1 MIRYAPKGSRLS
13 VSLADARRII
23 AAGEVRAHE
32 LGQPM
37 NIAVVD
43 REGSLVSHVRMDGAW
58 SGSVDVSITKAV
70 TVRAGAEQGQ
80 VMAVAGGLPLLR
92 DGDLVGGVGVSGG
105 SDELDHEV
113 ALAAAA
119 AL

>member
-1 MIRYAPKGSRLS
+1 
-13 VSLADARRII
+13 
-23 AAGEVRAHE
+23 
-32 LGQPM
+32 
-37 NIAVVD
+37 
-43 REGSLVSHVRMDGAW
+43 
-58 SGSVDVSITKAV
+58 
-70 TVRAGAEQGQ
+70 
-80 VMAVAGGLPLLR
+80 MAVAGGLPLLR

>member
-1 MIRYAPKGSRLS
+1 
-13 VSLADARRII
+13 
-23 AAGEVRAHE
+23 
-32 LGQPM
+32 
-37 NIAVVD
+37 
-43 REGSLVSHVRMDGAW
+43 MDGAW

-70 TVRAGAEQGQ
+70 NVGAGGRQQGQ